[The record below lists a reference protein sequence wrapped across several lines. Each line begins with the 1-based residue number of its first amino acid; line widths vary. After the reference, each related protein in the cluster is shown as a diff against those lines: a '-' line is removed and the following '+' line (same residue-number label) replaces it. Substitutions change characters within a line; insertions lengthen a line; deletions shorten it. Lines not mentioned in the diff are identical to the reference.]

1 MSLEDSFDHVICI
14 LSIKINEIDTPA
26 TEAIIKAHVYE
37 SKGMINVKCSFLSGG
52 APDLKCISYDP
63 TGPIKSFLR

>member
-1 MSLEDSFDHVICI
+1 MDSVDHVAHI
-14 LSIKINEIDTPA
+14 LSININEIDTPIK
-26 TEAIIKAHVYE
+26 EAAMKAHVYE

-63 TGPIKSFLR
+63 TGPIKLFLR